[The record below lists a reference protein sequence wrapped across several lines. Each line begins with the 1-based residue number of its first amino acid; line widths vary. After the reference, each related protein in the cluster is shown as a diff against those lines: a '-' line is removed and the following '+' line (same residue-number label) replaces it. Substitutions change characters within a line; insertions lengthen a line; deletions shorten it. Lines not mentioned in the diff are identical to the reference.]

1 MNLTKMKKF
10 IFILIGLIMLSCS
23 NDDDIIV
30 TQNNFPLGDY
40 VDNNPA
46 FKSSVF
52 FFPTNSSRYVE
63 GKLMGQYSILGLRV
77 VGSPAFPTEG
87 FVNNNILTIES
98 DVAILK
104 FKFTEYP
111 DRYELTYH
119 EAMIKSGA
127 PSSFTLA
134 YLYNMVFIQYKK

>member
-1 MNLTKMKKF
+1 MKKF

-30 TQNNFPLGDY
+30 TQNNFPLGEYRYNDPDY
-40 VDNNPA
+40 SNSN
-46 FKSSVF
+46 VF
-52 FFPTNSSRYVE
+52 FFPKSSSQYVE
-63 GKLMGQYSILGLRV
+63 GKLMGNTDIRGLK
-77 VGSPAFPTEG
+77 GGMSMPIEG
-87 FVNNNILTIES
+87 FVNNNILTVES
-98 DVAILK
+98 TTFILK

-127 PSSFTLA
+127 SKSLTLA
-134 YLYNMVFIQYKK
+134 YLYNMVFTQYKK

>member
-1 MNLTKMKKF
+1 MKIMSF
-10 IFILIGLIMLSCS
+10 LLLILLCLASCS
-23 NDDDIIV
+23 SDDSNDGTDII
-30 TQNNFPLGDY
+30 NNFPLGDY

-119 EAMIKSGA
+119 EATLKDKA
-127 PSSFTLA
+127 PSVFTLA
-134 YLYNMVFIQYKK
+134 YLYNMVFTQYKK

>member
-1 MNLTKMKKF
+1 MKKF

-30 TQNNFPLGDY
+30 TQNNFPLGEYRYNDPEY
-40 VDNNPA
+40 SHSSI
-46 FKSSVF
+46 FFYSKSS
-52 FFPTNSSRYVE
+52 SQYVE
-63 GKLMGQYSILGLRV
+63 GKMMGNSNIRGLKS
-77 VGSPAFPTEG
+77 GYTIPIEG

-98 DVAILK
+98 GIFILK

-127 PSSFTLA
+127 SNSFTLA
-134 YLYNMVFIQYKK
+134 YLYNMVFTQYKK